1 MQVTLESVIWLI
13 HKKWLWTIQKNL
25 PSSSCYYI
33 FFILRAD
40 VKDCCY
46 LKKEFIDKTS
56 RIFLDFESCLEKI
69 LDFYQNILFQKLLN
83 HIANKKVFFLT
94 CCFEQ
99 AKKRQKHHLDAF
111 VGAIYEVFHAAAI
124 DIFFTNYYYLY
135 LW

>member
-1 MQVTLESVIWLI
+1 M
-13 HKKWLWTIQKNL
+13 
-25 PSSSCYYI
+25 
-33 FFILRAD
+33 
-40 VKDCCY
+40 KDCCY

-69 LDFYQNILFQKLLN
+69 LVFYQNILFQKLLN